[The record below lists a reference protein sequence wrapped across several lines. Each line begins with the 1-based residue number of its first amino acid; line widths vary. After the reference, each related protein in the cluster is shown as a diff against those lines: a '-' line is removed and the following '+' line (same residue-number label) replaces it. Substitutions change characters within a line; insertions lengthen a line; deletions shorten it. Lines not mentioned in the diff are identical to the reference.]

1 MKQLLLSTGSAMR
14 YWHYNPHKELV
25 IIMVHG
31 FRGTHHGLAKVV
43 EALPEYQ
50 IIVPDL
56 PGFGDS
62 MPLAGQ
68 LHSLENYLRALDE
81 FITTLDLKQPPIL
94 LGHSFGSIIAGHFAA
109 MYPERL
115 EKLILINPIGAPAL
129 EGPRSTLTRLAIMYY
144 WLGKKL
150 PAKLAHK
157 WLANPS
163 IVKIM
168 SVTMA
173 KTKDKELQ
181 NYIHSQHLQHF
192 STFANPRVVA
202 EAFRTS
208 VSHDVSQI
216 ASNIKVPTLLIAGEK
231 DDITPLEKQELLASK
246 NALLRLEVIPSVGH
260 LIHYEKP
267 VEAATLIAQFLQK

>member
-1 MKQLLLSTGSAMR
+1 M
-14 YWHYNPHKELV
+14 
-25 IIMVHG
+25 IHG
-31 FRGTHHGLAKVV
+31 FRGTHHGLTKIV

-50 IIVPDL
+50 ILVPDL

-68 LHSLENYLRALDE
+68 IHSLENYLQFLDE
-81 FITTLDLKQPPIL
+81 FITALNIREPFIL
-94 LGHSFGSIIAGHFAA
+94 LGHSFGSIVAGHFAA
-109 MYPERL
+109 AHPEKI
-115 EKLILINPIGAPAL
+115 EKLILVNPIGAPAL
-129 EGPRSTLTRLAIMYY
+129 EGPRAIMTRLAIMYY

-150 PAKLAHK
+150 PGRLAHK
-157 WLANPS
+157 WLANPA

-173 KTKDKELQ
+173 KTKNKELLK
-181 NYIHSQHLQHF
+181 YIHSQHLQHF
-192 STFANPRVVA
+192 STFANPKVVA

-208 VSHDVSQI
+208 VSHDVSRI
-216 ASNIKVPTLLIAGEK
+216 ASAIKIPTLLIAGEK

-246 NALLRLEVIPSVGH
+246 NELLQLEVIPEVGH

-267 VEAATLIAQFLQK
+267 TEAATLIKQFLQK